1 MTMVNQIMN
10 QKFEMNL
17 MDIKCSKTLH
27 PVFFIFKK
35 LLKIFEIFLNE
46 KFLGNFLYQ
55 NFLNN
60 IFFKLLFRRVFKRFF
75 QNIPIIR

>member
-1 MTMVNQIMN
+1 MMINQTMN

-17 MDIKCSKTLH
+17 MDIKCSKALL
-27 PVFFIFKK
+27 IFTK

-55 NFLNN
+55 
-60 IFFKLLFRRVFKRFF
+60 IFKYVY
-75 QNIPIIR
+75 